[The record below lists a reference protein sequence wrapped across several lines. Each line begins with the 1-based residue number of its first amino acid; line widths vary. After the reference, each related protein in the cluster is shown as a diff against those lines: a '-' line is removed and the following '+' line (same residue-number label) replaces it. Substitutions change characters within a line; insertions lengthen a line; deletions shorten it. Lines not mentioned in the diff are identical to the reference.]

1 LIENLMPISNEN
13 KSVVHLAAYQLQKKK
28 AKAAGDLKDPVS
40 LISFM
45 REKLR
50 LAVQFADEQGLKE
63 WREELD
69 TALTSLQEIEE
80 ALPGARRDRDISPMI
95 ARSRAIVDR
104 LMDGIENL
112 RASPADPKD
121 KP

>member
-1 LIENLMPISNEN
+1 MPISNEN